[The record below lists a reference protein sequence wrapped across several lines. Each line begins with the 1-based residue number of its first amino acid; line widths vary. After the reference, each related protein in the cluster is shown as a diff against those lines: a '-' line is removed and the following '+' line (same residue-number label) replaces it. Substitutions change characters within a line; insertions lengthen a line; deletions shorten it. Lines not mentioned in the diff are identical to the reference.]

1 MAPRAAQPKL
11 AISIGLDDAIGN
23 GGAIP
28 ACVLE
33 LSDERVQELNNHR
46 LKAVG
51 LAGD

>member
-1 MAPRAAQPKL
+1 MAPRATQPEV
-11 AISIGLDDAIGN
+11 AVSIGLDDALGN
-23 GGAIP
+23 GDAIP